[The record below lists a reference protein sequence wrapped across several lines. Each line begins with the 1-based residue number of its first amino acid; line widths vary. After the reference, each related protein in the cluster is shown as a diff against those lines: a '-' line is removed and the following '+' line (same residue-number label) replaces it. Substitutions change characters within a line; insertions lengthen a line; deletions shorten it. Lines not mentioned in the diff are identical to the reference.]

1 MTEQEMT
8 VREVCDALG
17 VSRAMVQ
24 KLEAAG
30 ELRRLRP
37 TGRVV
42 FDRARVEQLREERDI
57 SREQRRQEREEQALR
72 GEAAEDQH
80 HQVEFAAWAKS
91 ATEKRELETIHQELS
106 KLRAD
111 LNDLREEQRRQAW
124 ASRMDALT
132 RRNERRTVERD
143 SEPAAATLGLLSLGA
158 MALIVHAARD
168 GNDPAGTAR
177 GADYAS
183 RAKSEAPGAQGERGD
198 TTPSTADEDDEEKR
212 LLEKIRAQTATPEE
226 LEALVA
232 ILWRGRPPRSDSDA
246 DSGTHVAGSSPTSDQ

>member
-42 FDRARVEQLREERDI
+42 FDRARVEQLREVRDI
-57 SREQRRQEREEQALR
+57 SKEQRRQEREEEALR

-80 HQVEFAAWAKS
+80 QQVEFAAWAKS
-91 ATEKRELETIHQELS
+91 SAEKRELETIHQELAQ
-106 KLRAD
+106 LRAD
-111 LNDLREEQRRQAW
+111 LNELREEQRRQAW
-124 ASRMDALT
+124 ASRMEALT

-143 SEPAAATLGLLSLGA
+143 SEPSATTIGLLSLGA
-158 MALIVHAARD
+158 MALIVRAARD
-168 GNDPAGTAR
+168 GNAPAVAVR
-177 GADYAS
+177 GAGDAS
-183 RAKSEAPGAQGERGD
+183 HPNFDAPCSEGGRGD
-198 TTPSTADEDDEEKR
+198 PTPSTADDDEEKR
-212 LLEKIRAQTATPEE
+212 LLEKLRAQTATPEE
-226 LEALVA
+226 VHALVA
-232 ILWRGRPPRSDSDA
+232 ILWRGRPPRSDSNA
-246 DSGTHVAGSSPTSDQ
+246 DSGTHVAGRSPTSDQ